1 MPGRRVSQTPS
12 LSQAVPGDHGK
23 GAGFGLFLTD
33 LEHCATVDA
42 VVKHGTVVMSLVL
55 RLWAHDPQTG
65 FGRTPREG
73 SERRSRGPRTSKR
86 HSSGG
91 STRSVLVAACTLA
104 SRRAAAS
111 SAEESDRLPH
121 RPWHGPPASVQPVP
135 GPATEEGRRRGAGRL
150 GSPVQGVETVR
161 MGGARSWWAPGPGP

>member
-12 LSQAVPGDHGK
+12 VTGRPRRSRERGRFRSVSHGLGTLCHRRCCCETRNGNNEPRAQAVGPR
-23 GAGFGLFLTD
+23 
-33 LEHCATVDA
+33 
-42 VVKHGTVVMSLVL
+42 SSN
-55 RLWAHDPQTG
+55 RLC
-65 FGRTPREG
+65 GRTPREG

-91 STRSVLVAACTLA
+91 STGRVLVAACTIA

-111 SAEESDRLPH
+111 SAEERDRLPH

-135 GPATEEGRRRGAGRL
+135 GPPQRGDAEEQEGWAHLAGSGNRENG
-150 GSPVQGVETVR
+150 GSQVMV
-161 MGGARSWWAPGPGP
+161 GPGP